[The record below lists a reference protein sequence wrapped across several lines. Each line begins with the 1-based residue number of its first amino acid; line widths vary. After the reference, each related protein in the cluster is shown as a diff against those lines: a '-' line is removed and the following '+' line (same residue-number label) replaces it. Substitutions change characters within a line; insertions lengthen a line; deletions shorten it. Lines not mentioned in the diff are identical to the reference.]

1 MRSGSN
7 PSNASRKRARLL
19 RMTRHERPAWK
30 PSSTSLANSSRSPC
44 SGTPHSSSWQASI
57 NGAASSPVQQRRFMA
72 PEFCTDV
79 PRPASIRAMRFLQVS
94 EREGRY
100 VASLAEA
107 APPVP
112 RDGEVLV
119 RVAASGVNRAD
130 LLQIAGRY
138 PPPAGEPDIIGLE
151 LSGTSDAVGAA
162 VCALVTGGGHAE
174 YVAAPAGQASPVPT
188 RSDLVTA
195 AGIPEAFLTA
205 FVNLVMEA
213 GLGRGETLLVH
224 AGASGVGLAAIQ
236 LGKLLGARVA
246 ATTRTSEKVVA
257 LTRAGADLV
266 IDTGRHDF
274 AEQIE
279 ERWGRDAV
287 DVVLDPIGAPS
298 LAGDMRVLA
307 TGGRGRVV
315 CISTMG
321 GARAELDLALVMRK
335 RARLLGST
343 LRARSRAEKGAIVA
357 RFAREVLPGFASG
370 DLAVP
375 VDSVF
380 PVDRAAEAFQRMRE
394 NRNVGKILIAWPRD

>member
-1 MRSGSN
+1 
-7 PSNASRKRARLL
+7 
-19 RMTRHERPAWK
+19 
-30 PSSTSLANSSRSPC
+30 
-44 SGTPHSSSWQASI
+44 
-57 NGAASSPVQQRRFMA
+57 MA

-94 EREGRY
+94 ELEGRY

-107 APPVP
+107 ARPAP

-151 LSGTSDAVGAA
+151 VSGTSDATGEAGGG
-162 VCALVTGGGHAE
+162 ALVAGGGHAE
-174 YVAAPAGQASPVPT
+174 YVAAPAGQVFPAPT

-357 RFAREVLPGFASG
+357 RFAREILPGFASG
-370 DLAVP
+370 ELGVP